1 MGQKVEFDQAAY
13 WSDRHRKYYGDP
25 RSVGHLGRDRIENLK
40 GEMELI
46 QIVDFIASH
55 WCDNSANVLD
65 LGCGYG
71 RVAGCFISKGCDYTG
86 IDVSSE
92 AIDQARERF
101 PNANFQSHDL
111 NSWEPK
117 QTYDLVMAL
126 YIFVHFVDD
135 QDWARIV
142 DLAFGATKKTGSII
156 IADHFPA
163 NREKPA
169 SHVTHRLLAD
179 YDRFLAKYSLHWDDH
194 FSDQLRSQFPDFNQA
209 SQFRCAKNASLD
221 ISHLDKAVSPL
232 Q

>member
-1 MGQKVEFDQAAY
+1 MARKEEFDQAAY
-13 WSDRHRKYYGDP
+13 WSDRHKKYYGDP
-25 RSVGHLGRDRIENLK
+25 RSVGHLGKDRIENLN

-55 WCDNSANVLD
+55 WCDSSASVLD

-71 RVAGCFISKGCDYTG
+71 RVAGAFISKGCDYTG

-92 AIDQARERF
+92 AIDQARRRF
-101 PNANFQSHDL
+101 PNANFQLHDL

-117 QTYDLVMAL
+117 QTYDLVIAL
-126 YIFVHFVDD
+126 YVFVHFVDD

-142 DLAFGATKKTGSII
+142 DLALSATKKNGSII

-163 NREKPA
+163 VRDEPA
-169 SHVTHRLLAD
+169 AHVTHRLLAN
-179 YDRFLAKYSLHWDDH
+179 YDRFLAKYSFRWDDH

-209 SQFRCAKNASLD
+209 SQFRCARNASLVT
-221 ISHLDKAVSPL
+221 SHIDKTAPPP